1 VGRISPWD
9 FLCAT
14 VQSRHLAKSD
24 KTLSLSKKRDPK
36 EKLSLL
42 IEETTQ
48 ILTCLKTLLESCCSF
63 VFDNDKPTKDKSS
76 ISLTAEL
83 SRALYNT
90 KSVELFL
97 QSDFILDRKGLIE
110 RIVVDR
116 NNKSLS
122 ERIVVDRNNQ
132 SLSERIVAD
141 RNNKSLG
148 ERIFVDKNSKS
159 LSERIVVDRSS
170 LRRSKIIIAQVNS

>member
-1 VGRISPWD
+1 MGRISPWD

-24 KTLSLSKKRDPK
+24 KTLSKKRDPK

-90 KSVELFL
+90 KSVDLFL
-97 QSDFILDRKGLIE
+97 QSDFSLDRKSLSERIVCDRNNKSLSE

-122 ERIVVDRNNQ
+122 ERIVVDRTN
-132 SLSERIVAD
+132 
-141 RNNKSLG
+141 
-148 ERIFVDKNSKS
+148 KS